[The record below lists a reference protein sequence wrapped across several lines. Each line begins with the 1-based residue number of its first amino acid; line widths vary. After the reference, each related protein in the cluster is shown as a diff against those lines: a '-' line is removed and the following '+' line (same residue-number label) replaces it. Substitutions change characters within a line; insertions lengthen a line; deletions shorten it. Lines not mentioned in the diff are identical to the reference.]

1 MVPYRLCMWSS
12 EANALTTEVTAR
24 INPRTFHDEE
34 LIFEFQLPR
43 LERNTSHR
51 VSPPF
56 LPPPPPL
63 LSLTLS
69 AVSSVGNSIVFHRA
83 VDVHWEALAPTLGRL
98 LAGCF
103 TSGLL
108 AVGRTRSKALQHYLS
123 IRWPPTGEPVRGN
136 LLSPLTM
143 ESWL

>member
-12 EANALTTEVTAR
+12 EANAPTTEVTAR

-56 LPPPPPL
+56 LPPPPL

-69 AVSSVGNSIVFHRA
+69 AVSSVGHSTVFHRA
-83 VDVHWEALAPTLGRL
+83 VGVHKGALALSLGHL
-98 LAGCF
+98 LAGSF

-108 AVGRTRSKALQHYLS
+108 AVGRTRYKALRLYLS
-123 IRWPPTGEPVRGN
+123 IRWPPTGEPVCGN
-136 LLSPLTM
+136 VLSPLTM
-143 ESWL
+143 EPWH